1 MGLIMDNYNN
11 NYSTLTFFQSSFTF
25 TFIGG
30 DITIN
35 EIKDSPKQV
44 NLFLNMFEDD
54 NASITSGSFR
64 NVPTDAIPE
73 LLTIATKYRNFE
85 KCRKIIHK
93 YKYAN

>member
-1 MGLIMDNYNN
+1 MDDNYNS
-11 NYSTLTFFQSSFTF
+11 NYSTIAFFQNSFTF

-30 DITIN
+30 DITIS
-35 EIKDSPKQV
+35 EMKDYPKKV
-44 NLFLNMFEDD
+44 HIFLNMFEED

-64 NVPTDAIPE
+64 DFPTDGIPE

>member
-1 MGLIMDNYNN
+1 MDNNYNN
-11 NYSTLTFFQSSFTF
+11 NYSTVAFFQNSFTF

-30 DITIN
+30 NITIN
-35 EIKDSPKQV
+35 EIEDSPKQV
-44 NLFLNMFEDD
+44 NLFLSMFEDD

-73 LLTIATKYRNFE
+73 LLMTATKYRNFE

>member
-1 MGLIMDNYNN
+1 MDNNYNN
-11 NYSTLTFFQSSFTF
+11 NYSTITFFQKSFTF

-30 DITIN
+30 NITIN
-35 EIKDSPKQV
+35 EIEDLPKQV
-44 NLFLNMFEDD
+44 NVYLNMFEGDD
-54 NASITSGSFR
+54 ASVTSGSFR

-73 LLTIATKYRNFE
+73 ILMMATKYRNFE

>member
-1 MGLIMDNYNN
+1 MDNNYNN
-11 NYSTLTFFQSSFTF
+11 NYSTVAFFQNSFTF

-30 DITIN
+30 DITIS
-35 EIKDSPKQV
+35 EMMDYPKKV
-44 NLFLNMFEDD
+44 HIFLNMFEED

-64 NVPTDAIPE
+64 DFPADGIPE